1 MKPSPLRHLLV
12 TAAFGFALLAAPAAN
27 AFTFEGQGS
36 ADAGGRSFLD
46 PGKAPASDPDE
57 QVTSRFG
64 SGGPGT
70 FKSGNTT
77 LQFGAQPSFDR
88 QYNSNQ
94 MFKQYDLGGDR

>member
-1 MKPSPLRHLLV
+1 MKPSPLRHLPV
-12 TAAFGFALLAAPAAN
+12 AAVFGFALLAAPAAH
-27 AFTFEGQGS
+27 AFTIENQDS
-36 ADAGGRSFLD
+36 GGASSQNFLD
-46 PGKAPASDPDE
+46 PGKAPAADPDE

-64 SGGPGT
+64 SGGQGT

-77 LQFGAQPSFDR
+77 LQFGAQPSFEQ